1 MPKEVVLS
9 RARAALVFCA
19 FDGFASLLGSSTSAL
34 AAFVR
39 SFVCPFVGWFGSF
52 WGKRRRGWCSHVS
65 DAVLTDLST
74 FAYSSFSRRL
84 LFPVTISP
92 SEYSRTPFPHPPSRH
107 PRPKPVQVVG
117 MRRSMPAASR
127 RWPPH
132 SCRAAHPTQTH
143 ICAGTRLICIRT
155 SRSFATIQERSP
167 RTRVP

>member
-1 MPKEVVLS
+1 MGS
-9 RARAALVFCA
+9 AAGSCRFARAASVFCA
-19 FDGFASLLGSSTSAL
+19 SRGLASLVGSSTSAL
-34 AAFVR
+34 AAFVC
-39 SFVCPFVGWFGSF
+39 SFLLVDWFGSF
-52 WGKRRRGWCSHVS
+52 LGTKHRGWCSHVS

-107 PRPKPVQVVG
+107 PRQKPVQVVG

-155 SRSFATIQERSP
+155 SRSFASMQERSP